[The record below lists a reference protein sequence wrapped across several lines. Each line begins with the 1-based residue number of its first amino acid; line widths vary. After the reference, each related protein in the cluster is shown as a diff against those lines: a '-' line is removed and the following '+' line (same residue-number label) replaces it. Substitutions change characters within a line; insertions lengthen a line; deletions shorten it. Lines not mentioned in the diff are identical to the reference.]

1 MFPESIQK
9 ASLAPLGWRNC
20 SPLSLSLG
28 RFFWGELRC
37 RYILALQAVIDNS
50 FLLSFIRRNRGFPAT
65 KSANV
70 WMIRAS
76 SEFYI
81 WTLAGWCW
89 SWAQLS
95 HTDRWD
101 STRTPKR
108 CWAES
113 TPTVRNKPGDSLK
126 TQLFPGKAALESL
139 LEPEGCQQPQH
150 RSLQTRM
157 GELMPSAAM

>member
-1 MFPESIQK
+1 MFPESIQQ

-20 SPLSLSLG
+20 SPLSFSLSWY
-28 RFFWGELRC
+28 FWGGLRC
-37 RYILALQAVIDNS
+37 RHLLALHTVIDNS

-76 SEFYI
+76 LEFYI

-89 SWAQLS
+89 GWAQLS

-101 STRTPKR
+101 STRTSKR
-108 CWAES
+108 CWAAS
-113 TPTVRNKPGDSLK
+113 TSTVRNKPGYSLK